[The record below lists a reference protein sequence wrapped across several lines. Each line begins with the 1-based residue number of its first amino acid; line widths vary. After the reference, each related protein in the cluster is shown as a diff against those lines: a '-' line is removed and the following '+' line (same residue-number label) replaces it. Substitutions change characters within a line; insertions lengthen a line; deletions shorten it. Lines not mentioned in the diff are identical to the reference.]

1 MVTQHH
7 GTKSTHLIRKEV
19 AVHRAQTHLGGNIPL
34 VGAAVELPQR
44 GGQLHRTGRQILNR
58 LSLVTVSVLTQR
70 HRRNST
76 RLHTHH
82 TGTLNQLKTS
92 RLRELLTITKR
103 GKLHAQSSGLTVRR
117 RNLTQ
122 RIQQGGTNTL
132 TAVISS
138 HLHIRPQT
146 RRMQQRSNHSTR
158 SNRHTRSSHHQST
171 AKRRIRIRAE
181 KATLALLN
189 LIAGRVPNLKQGKVI
204 TLLPRANLKFFTETS
219 SHVRAPFLRSR
230 QSRQSCQS
238 V

>member
-19 AVHRAQTHLGGNIPL
+19 AVHRAQTHLGGNVPL

-44 GGQLHRTGRQILNR
+44 GGQLNRTGRQILNR
-58 LSLVTVSVLTQR
+58 LSLVTVSILTQR
-70 HRRNST
+70 HRRNRT

-82 TGTLNQLKTS
+82 TGTLNQLHAS
-92 RLRELLTITKR
+92 RLRELLTIAKR
-103 GKLHAQSSGLTVRR
+103 RQLHTQSSGLTVRL

-122 RIQQGGTNTL
+122 RIQQCGTNAL

-138 HLHIRPQT
+138 HLNVGPQA
-146 RRMQQRSNHSTR
+146 RRMQQRSHHSTR
-158 SNRHTRSSHHQST
+158 SHRHTRSSHHQST
-171 AKRRIRIRAE
+171 AKRRVRIRAK

-189 LIAGRVPNLKQGKVI
+189 LIAGRVPNLKQGKVV
-204 TLLPRANLKFFTETS
+204 TLLPRANLKFFAETF

-230 QSRQSCQS
+230 QSC
-238 V
+238 